1 MLEKL
6 EIYGAGDVKWRSGRS
21 WTYVYDA
28 GEAVDEVAKA
38 AFTRFMSENAIDP
51 TYYPSLLRFEQD
63 VVAMAASHL
72 GGGPEVVGSFTSGG
86 TESCMMAVKTA
97 RDYCRAHRPEVT
109 EPELILP
116 VTGHAA
122 FHKGG
127 EYFGVKVVPVP
138 VDAVTFQAD
147 MAAVEAAINA
157 NTILLVGS
165 APAYGHGVVDP
176 IRELGALALERGL
189 LFHVD
194 ACIGGFLLPYF
205 RRLGVEVPD
214 FDFSVPGVSSMSM
227 DLHKYAFCPKGA
239 SVVLYRDKDLRK
251 HQIFACAK
259 WTGYSVVNNTFQS
272 TKSGGPVAAAW
283 AVLNF
288 LGDDGYEALARDMLD
303 ATRAV
308 VEGVEQIPD
317 LQVLGNPEMTLIAIG
332 SETINVF
339 HVADE
344 LKLRGWNV
352 LVQLAFGEHRENLHL
367 SVNPSN
373 TQWVEDF
380 LEALRQS
387 VAAARELPDSPAA
400 AMIKQTFAAM
410 EPDQIT
416 DEVFAQMTAMAGI
429 NGTELPERMAEIN
442 EMLNVL
448 PTPLAERLLKEF
460 MNDLYVHPGEPE

>member
-1 MLEKL
+1 
-6 EIYGAGDVKWRSGRS
+6 
-21 WTYVYDA
+21 
-28 GEAVDEVAKA
+28 
-38 AFTRFMSENAIDP
+38 
-51 TYYPSLLRFEQD
+51 
-63 VVAMAASHL
+63 
-72 GGGPEVVGSFTSGG
+72 
-86 TESCMMAVKTA
+86 
-97 RDYCRAHRPEVT
+97 
-109 EPELILP
+109 
-116 VTGHAA
+116 
-122 FHKGG
+122 
-127 EYFGVKVVPVP
+127 
-138 VDAVTFQAD
+138 
-147 MAAVEAAINA
+147 
-157 NTILLVGS
+157 
-165 APAYGHGVVDP
+165 
-176 IRELGALALERGL
+176 
-189 LFHVD
+189 
-194 ACIGGFLLPYF
+194 
-205 RRLGVEVPD
+205 
-214 FDFSVPGVSSMSM
+214 
-227 DLHKYAFCPKGA
+227 
-239 SVVLYRDKDLRK
+239 VVLYRDKDLRK